1 MSSARPAAVVTTPPW
16 AIDEP
21 PTPDPDYLD
30 TPTYDRRNADNA
42 SYNTDSGPPSRWWT
56 FVLPRAG
63 DSSSTAGATTNSQ
76 SLTRPEGVRNRSMT
90 WLTSRTVLRE
100 AVAFA
105 RKDKQDDERGGL
117 NSRATVH
124 SLDARNLGHHTTS
137 SLQPGP
143 SAIPPRENLHA
154 PEDYGYESDFRN
166 LDDGLNEWPVRRK
179 RIRNFILVD
188 PYVPLLFRFVNI
200 SSTSA
205 ALGIATHI
213 RVTEIKNHVLGAV
226 GSSPIVVIIFAPLTL
241 VHVLVAIYL
250 EYFGRPVGL
259 WRTSAKLAHT
269 LSETLFICAWSAALS
284 LCIDNF
290 FTSLIPCARP
300 SSITWYS
307 HLPRPHSLG
316 TSPAVGHEICDDQL
330 VSNHGKSQDPFG
342 CVTSIVVLPCP

>member
-1 MSSARPAAVVTTPPW
+1 MRSPRTHSCFSDIHTAW

-124 SLDARNLGHHTTS
+124 SLDAGNLGHHTTS

-188 PYVPLLFRFVNI
+188 PYVPLVCP
-200 SSTSA
+200 
-205 ALGIATHI
+205 
-213 RVTEIKNHVLGAV
+213 
-226 GSSPIVVIIFAPLTL
+226 SPAPLSGTHTSNL
-241 VHVLVAIYL
+241 HSCSDLSIYL
-250 EYFGRPVGL
+250 Q
-259 WRTSAKLAHT
+259 LAQH
-269 LSETLFICAWSAALS
+269 LVLLRIYAL
-284 LCIDNF
+284 
-290 FTSLIPCARP
+290 
-300 SSITWYS
+300 
-307 HLPRPHSLG
+307 
-316 TSPAVGHEICDDQL
+316 Q
-330 VSNHGKSQDPFG
+330 K
-342 CVTSIVVLPCP
+342 